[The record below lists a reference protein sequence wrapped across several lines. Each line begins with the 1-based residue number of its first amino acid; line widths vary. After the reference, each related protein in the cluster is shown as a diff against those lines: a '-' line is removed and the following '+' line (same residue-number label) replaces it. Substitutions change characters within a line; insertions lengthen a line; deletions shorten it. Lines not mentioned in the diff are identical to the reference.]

1 LREEWFTLGYYDDH
15 AQGRYQSKRKKSG
28 YFLAGLVGAILGAFL
43 MIIALP
49 SFTHHDVIPNN
60 QTSNNATANKAPNTS
75 NEVIQKQVTV
85 DVNTSTTKAVQKTS
99 NAVVGITNIQSNTSN
114 FWADSE
120 NGGNGSTGENSSG
133 EEATG
138 TGSGVIY
145 RNDRN
150 QAYVVTNHHVV
161 EGATKLE
168 VTLDDGT
175 KLPAKLLGSDIWT
188 DLAVV
193 TVDGSKIKQVAEFGD
208 SDRLKVGEPVIAIG
222 NPLGPTFSGS
232 VTQGIISG
240 VNRTIPMDINQDGVV
255 DWQSEVLQ
263 TDAAINPGNS
273 GGALINIDG
282 QVIGINSMKISQEAV
297 EGIGLSIPI
306 NSAKPIINDL
316 ERYGS
321 VKRPYMGVDLKSVA
335 EIPAYYQQEAL
346 KLPGDITY
354 GVALR
359 QVVPG
364 SPAARAGLKE
374 LDVIVEMD
382 GKKIN
387 DVIELRK
394 HLYQHKKIGDQMTVK
409 FYRDGKLKETT
420 LKLTSDSTQ

>member
-1 LREEWFTLGYYDDH
+1 MGFYDDPSE
-15 AQGRYQSKRKKSG
+15 GRFKEQRKGKGG
-28 YFLAGLVGAILGAFL
+28 YFISSLVGAVLGAVL
-43 MIIALP
+43 VISTIPALSNQGVLP
-49 SFTHHDVIPNN
+49 YKIQPNQSTGTEPGKN
-60 QTSNNATANKAPNTS
+60 TNNIVQQVSYNVKTNTTTAINKTA
-75 NEVIQKQVTV
+75 
-85 DVNTSTTKAVQKTS
+85 D
-99 NAVVGITNIQSNTSN
+99 AVVGINNIQSSN
-114 FWADSE
+114 FWADNGTSSE
-120 NGGNGSTGENSSG
+120 Q
-133 EEATG
+133 AAG

-145 RNDRN
+145 KKE
-150 QAYVVTNHHVV
+150 AGKAFVVTNHHVV

-168 VTLDDGT
+168 VSMADGT
-175 KLPAKLLGSDIWT
+175 KIPATLLGSDIWT
-188 DLAVV
+188 DLAVLEI
-193 TVDGSKIKQVAEFGD
+193 DASKVKKVAEFGN
-208 SDRLKVGEPVIAIG
+208 SDALKVGEPVIAIG

-240 VNRTIPMDINQDGVV
+240 LNRTIPMDINQDGVS

-273 GGALINIDG
+273 GGALINVAG
-282 QVIGINSMKISQEAV
+282 QVIGINSMKIAQQAV

-316 ERYGS
+316 EVYGS
-321 VKRPYMGVDLKSVA
+321 VKRPYMGVDLKSVQ

-346 KLPGDITY
+346 KLPSDVTD

-364 SPAARAGLKE
+364 SPAALAGLKE
-374 LDVIVEMD
+374 LDVIVELD

-394 HLYQHKKIGDQMTVK
+394 HLYQEKKIGDQMKVK
-409 FYRDGKLKETT
+409 FYRSGKLEETT
-420 LKLTSDSTQ
+420 LKLTSDTTQ